1 MTGEEQMRK
10 ALLISYRFPPQSGGG
25 VQRTLKFTKYLREFG
40 WEPVVQTARNPY
52 WPLRDDSLLEDVP
65 PGVRVYRTP
74 SFEIER
80 LEQRLASLAG
90 QGKDQKRSRPAGEG
104 GAAAGAGRPRG
115 QSRGG
120 VLNAIRGAVH
130 RRLLVPDAQI
140 AWLPGALA
148 HSLKIARRE
157 GIRLVYTTSPPNSV
171 QILGGLVAR
180 LLRRPWVADFRDP
193 WTDGP
198 RRQQAYV
205 NNATRERIERA
216 AERWIV
222 RRADRVLVS
231 AEPLRARFL
240 AKYPFLSPDKVV
252 VLTNGFDPSDFDAS
266 EEASRDL
273 EPAAFH
279 VSGAGNI
286 EAMFDARPLFK
297 ALAAAMAAE
306 PGLAEDLHVNLIGA
320 RKGKY
325 DADIRELG
333 LAGRVRYIGWVHHAQ
348 SLRYLG
354 QSDVLLMCQLPH
366 AGGGGEK
373 LSVKFFEYLY
383 LRKPILCL
391 SVPGLTADLLGESG
405 LGTVVHPDDVEGIK
419 NAVLRLYARR
429 AEPMRAN
436 ASLIARFD
444 RRNLT
449 SRLAAIFDE
458 LDGVRLEAAWHPAR
472 PEVAQGPRR

>member
-1 MTGEEQMRK
+1 VSAEEQMRK
-10 ALLISYRFPPQSGGG
+10 VLLISYRFPPQGGGG
-25 VQRTLKFTKYLREFG
+25 VQRTLKFTKYLRDFG

-65 PGVRVYRTP
+65 PGVHVYRTP
-74 SFEIER
+74 SFEFER

-90 QGKDQKRSRPAGEG
+90 QKTERGG
-104 GAAAGAGRPRG
+104 GAANGGGATSPA
-115 QSRGG
+115 RGG
-120 VLNAIRGAVH
+120 GRGRGGMMNAIRGAVH

-157 GIRLVYTTSPPNSV
+157 GIRVVYTTSPPNSV
-171 QILGGLVAR
+171 QILGGLVAK

-198 RRQQAYV
+198 RRQRAYV
-205 NNATRERIERA
+205 DNGIRERIERA

-231 AEPLRARFL
+231 AEPLRTRFL
-240 AKYPFLSPDKVV
+240 AKYPFLRPEKVI

-266 EEASRDL
+266 EDSGRDL
-273 EPAAFH
+273 EPAHFH

-286 EAMFDARPLFK
+286 EAMFDARPLFQ
-297 ALAAAMAAE
+297 ALAGAMAAE
-306 PGLAEDLHVNLIGA
+306 PELAQNLHVNLIGA

-325 DADIRELG
+325 EADIRALG
-333 LAGRVRYIGWVHHAQ
+333 LTGRVRYIGWVHHAQ
-348 SLRYLG
+348 SLRYLS

-391 SVPGLTADLLGESG
+391 SVPGLTADLLAESG

-419 NAVLRLYARR
+419 SAILRLYARR
-429 AEPMRAN
+429 AEAPRAN

-444 RRNLT
+444 RRTLT
-449 SRLAAIFDE
+449 GQLASIFDE
-458 LDGVRLEAAWHPAR
+458 LDGARESAWSGAHPQ
-472 PEVAQGPRR
+472 VATGPRQ